1 MTSFRFDWRL
11 IVVEFYLAEY
21 VIDLRVVHVEL
32 LTKGKDFLTNFQ
44 LKFSLEPLLSLQYHV
59 F

>member
-44 LKFSLEPLLSLQYHV
+44 LKFSL
-59 F
+59 